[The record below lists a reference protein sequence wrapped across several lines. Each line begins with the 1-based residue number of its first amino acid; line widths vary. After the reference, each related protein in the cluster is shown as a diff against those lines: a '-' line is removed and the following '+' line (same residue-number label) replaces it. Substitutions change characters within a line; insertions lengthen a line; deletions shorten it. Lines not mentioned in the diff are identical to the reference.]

1 MSLVRKSSMG
11 EKKIGAD
18 QENRSPSL
26 GPLTAEGKEHSCA
39 PLVCHGRRGVWPY
52 HSPGS
57 YVDSHDPGAGNGFCR
72 CRTRNDPTRAGS
84 GVLSMASGGSK
95 RNCSRKKMLKKGVR
109 SRNVYENIRNSDRM
123 PDGKADIFGDMTRF
137 LQKKAACGGQLEAIG
152 RKGDH
157 RERSKL
163 LAANGQSPAEGKRR
177 RQPIAY
183 PAHPYRRIMTM
194 ELVF

>member
-11 EKKIGAD
+11 EKKIAAD

-52 HSPGS
+52 HSPVS

-72 CRTRNDPTRAGS
+72 CRTRTDPTREGC

-109 SRNVYENIRNSDRM
+109 SRNVYENIRKCDKM
-123 PDGKADIFGDMTRF
+123 PDKISDIFGDVTQF
-137 LQKKAACGGQLEAIG
+137 FKKDAACNAPLGATRRGS
-152 RKGDH
+152 DH
-157 RERSKL
+157 LQR
-163 LAANGQSPAEGKRR
+163 
-177 RQPIAY
+177 
-183 PAHPYRRIMTM
+183 
-194 ELVF
+194 